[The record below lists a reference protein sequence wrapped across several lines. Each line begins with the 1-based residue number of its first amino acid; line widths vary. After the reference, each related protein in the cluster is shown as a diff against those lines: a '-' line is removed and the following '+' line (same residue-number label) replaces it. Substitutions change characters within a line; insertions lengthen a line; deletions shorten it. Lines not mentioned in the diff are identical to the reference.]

1 MFFRWIAV
9 KVATTRLDIHRQSCS
24 DPVSIN
30 SRPLVAVAI
39 TEMAKEEEK
48 SSTPIETTE
57 KQDAPSNIADEQW
70 DSMHKVL
77 NNIYAYRTE
86 DGEDPSKLFQRKVNR
101 RVLPDYYSVIKEP
114 MALSTIKSKI
124 HAKEYKEFSEF
135 VRDFALI
142 PFNAQVYNRP
152 DSQAY
157 QDAVTIKDV
166 LEKELQKLVENKT
179 VSNDTAKL
187 PYLGEIPTADD
198 LPMEDVE
205 EEEEEE
211 DAEADEDE
219 DDEDDELGDETDD
232 DGRRKRRK
240 GPRSTAAITKR
251 ESTARSK
258 DKDDEDPESRKK
270 RGK

>member
-1 MFFRWIAV
+1 V
-9 KVATTRLDIHRQSCS
+9 V
-24 DPVSIN
+24 
-30 SRPLVAVAI
+30 VAI
-39 TEMAKEEEK
+39 VKMTKEEEK

-57 KQDAPSNIADEQW
+57 KQDAPSNITDKQW
-70 DSMHKVL
+70 DAMQTIL
-77 NNIYAYRTE
+77 TNIYAYRTE

-101 RVLPDYYSVIKEP
+101 RVLPDYYTVIKEP

-124 HAKEYKEFSEF
+124 HAKEYKDFSEL
-135 VRDFALI
+135 VRDFTLI

-166 LEKELQKLVENKT
+166 LEKELQKLVANKT
-179 VSNDTAKL
+179 ISEDTAKL
-187 PYLGEIPTADD
+187 PYLGEIPIADD

-232 DGRRKRRK
+232 DGRRKRKK

-251 ESTARSK
+251 ESTTRGK

-270 RGK
+270 RGKS